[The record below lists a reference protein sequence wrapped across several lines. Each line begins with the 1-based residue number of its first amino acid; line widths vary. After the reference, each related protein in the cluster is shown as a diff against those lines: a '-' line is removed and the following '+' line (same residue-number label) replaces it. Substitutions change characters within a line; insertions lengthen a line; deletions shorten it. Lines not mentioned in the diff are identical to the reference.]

1 MAFAT
6 LWLEKRAL
14 FPELFSESPDNQ
26 TGIIVVIPAFDEPD
40 IAILLNSLSVCNK
53 PECGVEIII
62 IVNAPQE
69 AGADS
74 LRNNSICIDSI
85 KKWKKEHGNSFFRLY
100 YFDTG
105 QPSIPGW
112 GAGLA
117 RKTGM
122 DEALRRYNTIGNPDG
137 IIVSLDA
144 DCTVEENYF
153 TEISRELLIRKNHN
167 ACSIRFEH
175 PLSGNEY
182 PEEIYR
188 YAAMYELH
196 MRYFYQAVRY
206 SGYPNSFHT
215 IGSAIAFRASAYLK
229 AGGMNR
235 KQAGEDFYFIQK
247 LVPQGGY
254 FELNSTTIYPSPRTS
269 GRVPFGTGA
278 VIARLIEGKPG
289 VFLTYNP
296 GAFSDL
302 HVLFCCIEKLFFN
315 DVSGINAF
323 YRSLPP
329 GVRSFISPEEW
340 IQKISEIRSNTSR
353 EESFV
358 KRFFEWFNMFRV
370 VKYLNHVHRDF
381 FRKLPVQEA
390 AYEFLSV
397 AGPQIKSKDPFDL
410 LLYYRLIEKNS

>member
-6 LWLEKRAL
+6 SWLEKRAL
-14 FPELFSESPDNQ
+14 FPELFSESPENH
-26 TGIIVVIPAFDEPD
+26 TGIIVVIPAFDERG
-40 IAILLNSLSVCNK
+40 IAVLLNSLSACK
-53 PECGVEIII
+53 EPECGVEIII
-62 IVNAPQE
+62 IVNAPKE

-74 LRNNSICIDSI
+74 LRNNSISIDSI
-85 KKWKKEHGNSFFRLY
+85 KEWKKEHGNSFFRLY
-100 YFDTG
+100 YFDAG
-105 QPSIPGW
+105 KPSIPGW

-122 DEALRRYNTIGNPDG
+122 DEALRRFNAIGNPDG
-137 IIVSLDA
+137 VIVSLDA

-153 TEISRELLIRKNHN
+153 TEISGKLLNKKNRN

-175 PLSGNEY
+175 PLSGNEF

-206 SGYPNSFHT
+206 SGYPWSFHT

-278 VIARLIEGKPG
+278 VIARLIEGKTG
-289 VFLTYNP
+289 GFLTYNP
-296 GAFSDL
+296 GAFRDL
-302 HVLFCCIEKLFFN
+302 HLLFCCIEKLFYN
-315 DVSGINAF
+315 DASGISV
-323 YRSLPP
+323 YYKSLPASMN
-329 GVRSFISPEEW
+329 SFISPEEW
-340 IQKISEIRSNTSR
+340 TLKISEIRSNTSG

-358 KRFFEWFNMFRV
+358 KRFFSWFNMFRI
-370 VKYLNHVHRDF
+370 VKYLNQVHPAF

-390 AYEFLSV
+390 ACEFLSV
-397 AGPQIKSKDPFDL
+397 IGPQIKSKDPFDL
-410 LLYYRLIEKNS
+410 LLQYRLIEKNS